1 MKILRFLPLLFVL
14 GLGKQ
19 ALAQN
24 PLISQYFLNNYILN
38 PSLAGVNGELSALA
52 AYRQDLIGFDNGPQT
67 QMLSFEMPFKEQ
79 KFGIGAYLMN
89 STIGPQRRTT
99 FQASYAYHIRL
110 ADDVN
115 ISFGLGANI
124 WNTGIDFNQL
134 SDPEFNINDPVLL
147 GGRTS
152 ATSFDANAG
161 LTFST
166 TNFYT
171 GFSTMNLLQTN
182 NVFGDANA
190 VFGNARHF
198 HWITGFNIPLVDSV
212 WNFEPSFL
220 IRYAYGNAPQADL
233 NARFLY
239 KDFIWFGAS
248 YRARYTFVGSFG
260 VRVKEMLDV
269 GYSYDHHASPINI
282 FGGPSH
288 EITLKYTLRSNENV
302 IDTSILV
309 LNDSLFVD
317 SPLVEVDSPDVLID
331 SPVVEI
337 DSSEL
342 SADRAY
348 AAKIRTADEAF
359 SAEEWTTAK
368 RLYNEAL
375 EIKPEEVYPADQIAL
390 IDRTIADEMAALN
403 EEERLKAEEEA
414 KRKADEEAKRKADE
428 EAKRKAEEDAKRKAE
443 EDAKRKAEEEAKRKA
458 EEEARRIA
466 AENNNGVKTKNVNGV
481 DIEQYDESNP
491 YNYVV
496 AGSFGNFSNALNFRD
511 QLKAQGYDANII
523 EHTTRSLYRIT
534 LYKSLDSL
542 EADNYKKK
550 MRKELNNSG
559 IWVLEGAKYKK
570 DVKKMEAK
578 EEKEEEEAKKAPVLK
593 RAVDVQYKDEKGI
606 RVEILDETNKYY
618 HVIAGSFGVLDNAV
632 SLRDQLVDKG
642 HDAKILLDKDRNLY
656 RVAVFSTLDAAE
668 GRRELVKFQSSID
681 PGLWLY
687 KK

>member
-1 MKILRFLPLLFVL
+1 MKILRYLPLLIIL
-14 GLGKQ
+14 GFFNQ
-19 ALAQN
+19 AKAQN
-24 PLISQYFLNNYILN
+24 PLISQYFLNSYILN

-79 KFGIGAYLMN
+79 KFGIGAYLLN

-110 ADDVN
+110 PDNVN
-115 ISFGLGANI
+115 ISFGLGANV

-134 SDPEFNINDPVLL
+134 TDPEFDINDPVLL
-147 GGRTS
+147 GGNTS

-161 LTFST
+161 VTFST

-190 VFGNARHF
+190 IYGNARHF
-198 HWITGFNIPLVDSV
+198 YWVTGFNIPLVDSV

-269 GYSYDHHASPINI
+269 GYSYDHHANPVNM

-288 EITLKYTLRSNENV
+288 EITLKYTLRSKTTE
-302 IDTSILV
+302 IDTILYV
-309 LNDSLFVD
+309 DEDSLFID
-317 SPLVEVDSPDVLID
+317 SPIVEVDSPEVTID
-331 SPVVEI
+331 SPIVDVDSPDVTI
-337 DSSEL
+337 DSPIVDVVDT
-342 SADRAY
+342 AAANIDKAY
-348 AAKIRTADEAF
+348 VAKVRTADEAF
-359 SAEEWTTAK
+359 ASKEWTTAK

-375 EIKPEEVYPADQIAL
+375 EIKPDEVYPVDQIAL
-390 IDRTIADEMAALN
+390 IDKAIDEEMAALN

-414 KRKADEEAKRKADE
+414 KRKAAEEAE
-428 EAKRKAEEDAKRKAE
+428 
-443 EDAKRKAEEEAKRKA
+443 RKAEEEAKRIAEEKRKAAEEAKRIA
-458 EEEARRIA
+458 EEEA
-466 AENNNGVKTKNVNGV
+466 EVKTKTVEGENL
-481 DIEQYDESNP
+481 EQYDESNP

-496 AGSFGNFSNALNFRD
+496 AGSFGNFSNAKKFRD
-511 QLKAQGYDANII
+511 NLKAQGYNAEII
-523 EHTTRSLYRIT
+523 EHTSRELYRIT

-542 EADNYKKK
+542 EADGYKKK
-550 MRKELNNSG
+550 MRTELNNPG
-559 IWVLEGAKYKK
+559 IWVLEGAKYQK
-570 DVKKMEAK
+570 DVKKLEAK
-578 EEKEEEEAKKAPVLK
+578 EEKEKEEAKKAPVVK
-593 RAVDVQYKDEKGI
+593 RSVDVQYKEEKGI

-618 HVIAGSFGVLDNAV
+618 HVIAGSFGSIDNAV
-632 SLRDQLVDKG
+632 TLRDKLNGQG

-668 GRRELVKFQSSID
+668 GRRELVKFQDSID
-681 PGLWLY
+681 PSLWLY